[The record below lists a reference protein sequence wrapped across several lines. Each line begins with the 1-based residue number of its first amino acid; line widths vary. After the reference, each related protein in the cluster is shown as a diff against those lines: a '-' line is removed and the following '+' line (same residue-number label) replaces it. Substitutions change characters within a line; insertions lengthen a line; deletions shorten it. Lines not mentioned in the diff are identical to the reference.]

1 MEKEEILLR
10 AQKENN
16 GKDLADLEAANKGTT
31 IGFTVGGLTIIGVV
45 ITELII
51 TGRFAYGVMAGLGIM
66 VLVAFIY
73 KYIKLR
79 KKHEL
84 VMIIIY
90 SLWFIGWTIAWILQ
104 LMGRI

>member
-1 MEKEEILLR
+1 MEREEILAK

-16 GKDLADLEAANKGTT
+16 GKDLADLEASKKGNSL
-31 IGFTVGGLTIIGVV
+31 GFMVGGLTIVGVV

-51 TGRFAYGVMAGLGIM
+51 TGRFAYGTMAGLGLMI
-66 VLVAFIY
+66 LVTFIY
-73 KYIKLR
+73 KYVKLR

-90 SLWFIGWTIAWILQ
+90 GLWFIGWTIAWTLQ